1 MQMNYHYLKWG
12 LPYVEYI
19 EHKNC
24 VLGSFTNHEKFYW
37 N

>member
-19 EHKNC
+19 DFYIEATCYYKN
-24 VLGSFTNHEKFYW
+24 Y
-37 N
+37 